1 MNIITGAAIGAI
13 AVFIWHVIQ
22 LTRRVEKLEF
32 LIKKD
37 IDSQLSASKENERN
51 SE

>member
-13 AVFIWHVIQ
+13 VVCIWHVIQ
-22 LTRRVEKLEF
+22 LTRRVEKLEL
-32 LIKKD
+32 LIKPNV
-37 IDSQLSASKENERN
+37 DSQLSVSKENERN